1 MLIVIAQF
9 LGTSLWFAGNAVAPE
24 LGLLLGKP
32 EIISWITSAVQLGF
46 IAGTLVFAFLS
57 IPDRFPPAK
66 VFLFSAFL
74 ASFFNFLIT
83 ILPINLELILVCRF
97 LVGFFLAG
105 IYPVGMKIAADYFE
119 KGLGAALGFLVGAL
133 ALGTAFPY
141 LIKGLNLSFDWQI
154 TFYVTSLLTLLGGLI
169 IGFFVPCGP
178 YRKSNLAFDLGL
190 LPKLAKIN
198 GLKSAASG
206 YFGHMWEM
214 YTFWAF
220 LPLVIVYLK
229 GSEVSGSYESL
240 LTFFVIAA
248 GAMSCAVGG
257 LLSNRF
263 GSRVVATTALIGSG
277 ICCLTLILVQ
287 GATPEVWISLL
298 ILWGIL
304 ITADSPQFSTLVA
317 QSVIP
322 EYRGTALTL
331 VNSLGFFISVV
342 SIQFAQVLLNWFSIV
357 EVLSFLVIGPV
368 LGLSL
373 FRLFYLKAKGSP
385 KTC

>member
-1 MLIVIAQF
+1 
-9 LGTSLWFAGNAVAPE
+9 
-24 LGLLLGKP
+24 
-32 EIISWITSAVQLGF
+32 
-46 IAGTLVFAFLS
+46 
-57 IPDRFPPAK
+57 
-66 VFLFSAFL
+66 
-74 ASFFNFLIT
+74 
-83 ILPINLELILVCRF
+83 
-97 LVGFFLAG
+97 
-105 IYPVGMKIAADYFE
+105 MKIAADYFE
-119 KGLGAALGFLVGAL
+119 KGLGIALGFLVGAL

-141 LIKGLNLSFDWQI
+141 LIKGLNLSFDWKI
-154 TFYVTSLLTLLGGLI
+154 TFYVTSILTLLGGLI
-169 IGFFVPCGP
+169 IGFFVPSGP

-190 LPKLAKIN
+190 LPKLSKIN

-220 LPLVIVYLK
+220 LPLVIVYLN

-263 GSRVVATTALIGSG
+263 GSRAVASTALIGSG

-287 GATPEVWISLL
+287 GAIPEVWISLL

-373 FRLFYLKAKGSP
+373 FRLFYKRSKASP
-385 KTC
+385 ITY